1 MKKIVLA
8 AFCALAALG
17 FVATPVYAD
26 ACTYCTGDNCDLI
39 CKKGQTEADAEN
51 MVGKILQTVF
61 MIVGIVAVIVI
72 IIGGI
77 MYSISQG
84 DSGKITTAKNTILY
98 AAIGLLVSV
107 LSFAIVTFI
116 LTSMGGE
123 VKSEPEEDL
132 EKQEPTSVIIRSI
145 S

>member
-1 MKKIVLA
+1 MMKKVVLA
-8 AFCALAALG
+8 IACALVALG
-17 FVATPVYAD
+17 FISTPVFAD
-26 ACTYCTGDNCDLI
+26 ACSYCKGDNCEII
-39 CKKGQTEADAEN
+39 CKKHKEEDAEN

-107 LSFAIVTFI
+107 LSFAIVTFV

-123 VKSEPEEDL
+123 VKSEPEEDP